1 MAHIPVFMRKKRIR
15 YIEQDEEFISDRL
28 LGIEEDGIE
37 CYRLHDHGGFRC
49 YAPEGKSEAWVDR
62 RIEAYK
68 GDVIDDLNKSLHAAK
83 AEFAKRESGVSE
95 NIRAMSDLAEVLAK
109 YCPWADYYGH
119 DASGNVVYGELKVPP
134 SERPE
139 APSYDH
145 LLKARAEAATEEL
158 FPVTDD
164 PGAAA
169 WAQSAGKSDA
179 KVDEE
184 LAGFEGM
191 VKFVDGRIA
200 DKLYEDFSMR
210 IGSIENLEVA
220 GAGMRFSASYLAKF
234 AHAIAQHV
242 YWETRSRTLRDRAAL
257 IDALVR
263 DSHGAAKRGGWYR
276 DVKTGAPIERNF
288 GEMIALAHSEL
299 SEALEAD
306 RKDLM
311 DDKLPQYHGTYVEL
325 IDAIIRELDTLGMLR
340 DRDAARDRQA
350 PSVGEI
356 YVAKRDFNDA
366 RADHKPEN
374 RAGDNGKRY

>member
-1 MAHIPVFMRKKRIR
+1 MVRIPVFMRKKRIR
-15 YIEQDEEFISDRL
+15 YIEQDEEFLSERL
-28 LGIEEDGIE
+28 LGIEEDGVE
-37 CYRLHDHGGFRC
+37 YYRLHDHGGFRC
-49 YAPEGKSEAWVDR
+49 YAPEGKGEAWVDR

-83 AEFAKRESGVSE
+83 AEFVKRESGVSE
-95 NIRAMSDLAEVLAK
+95 DIRAMSDLAEALTK
-109 YCPWADYYGH
+109 YWPWADYRVR
-119 DASGNVVYGELKVPP
+119 DASGNVVYGEFKVPP

-139 APSYDH
+139 A
-145 LLKARAEAATEEL
+145 
-158 FPVTDD
+158 PVTDD

-169 WAQSAGKSDA
+169 WAQSNGKSDA

-184 LAGFEGM
+184 LAEFEGM
-191 VKFVDGRIA
+191 AKFVDGRIA

-220 GAGMRFSASYLAKF
+220 GAGMRFHASYLAKF
-234 AHAIAQHV
+234 AHDIAQHV
-242 YWETRSRTLRDRAAL
+242 YWETRSRTLRDRAAM

-263 DSHGAAKRGGWYR
+263 DSHGAAVRGGWYR
-276 DVKTGAPIERNF
+276 DVKTGEPIERNF

-325 IDAIIRELDTLGMLR
+325 IDAIIRQLDTLGMLR
-340 DRDAARDRQA
+340 ERDAARRRLP

-356 YVAKRDFNDA
+356 YVAKRDFNDQ

-374 RAGDNGKRY
+374 RAGDNGKAY